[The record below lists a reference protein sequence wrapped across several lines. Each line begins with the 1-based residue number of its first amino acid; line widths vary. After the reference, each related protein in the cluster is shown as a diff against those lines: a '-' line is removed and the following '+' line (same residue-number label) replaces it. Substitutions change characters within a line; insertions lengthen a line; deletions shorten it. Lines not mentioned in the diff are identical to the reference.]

1 MSYEK
6 HVWETNEIITADKL
20 NHMEEGIAGE
30 VDSSPI
36 VGTGAVGSMVVGS
49 ESGGTMIVH
58 QTEAEIDKTFN
69 ELYTAFMNGTRVII
83 IREEADGEGT
93 VTYLEYLIALYN
105 PGDEPYG
112 AYYAY
117 FGYARDGSIYE
128 DSFQAGDPDTPM
140 FWD

>member
-6 HVWETNEIITADKL
+6 TNWVAGDTITAEKL
-20 NHMEEGIAGE
+20 NNIENGIASAGGGSS
-30 VDSSPI
+30 DS
-36 VGTGAVGSMVVGS
+36 
-49 ESGGTMIVH
+49 GTMIVH

-83 IREEADGEGT
+83 IREEADGGGT
-93 VTYLEYLIALYN
+93 TTYLEYLIALYN
-105 PGDEPYG
+105 PGDVPYD

-117 FGYARDGSIYE
+117 FGYVRDGSIYV
-128 DSFQAGDPDTPM
+128 DSFQAGDPDMPM